1 MRNLTSQFSTLVII
15 CLASSYSNAQS
26 ASEQRERI
34 ADVHSNAIKQPQIQD
49 LTPPDQGS
57 GGDKQEI
64 SSSDTGMQRPIFLK
78 SKNFTIFGGVN
89 NSLSRQQNPLT
100 ENTEELVKESGG
112 HAFSWNRSVSG
123 GFMTH
128 PVDINFA
135 MLSFVGGGSWGKTT
149 HIRDI
154 PTQTLLDN
162 LSTSSYALAMIQH
175 ESGWSYRV
183 GSTYAMTKDIKNT
196 EETYREFYPM
206 MGVSQTFDTGFDVAA
221 TIDISGGKHLTKTSK
236 LITDGDH
243 LDNWDYAVSL
253 GLRYQLWD
261 FQLSPSYSYTKKH
274 YSTKDESESTR
285 FKRVDHTNSLS
296 FKLDYQLSESLS
308 VGASYAFDQRDSNI
322 ADEGYKSW
330 SVASTMGIDFSF

>member
-1 MRNLTSQFSTLVII
+1 MRNSRSQILTLVIF
-15 CLASSYSNAQS
+15 CLSSSFSNAQS
-26 ASEQRERI
+26 ASEQRARI

-49 LTPPDQGS
+49 LKPQGS
-57 GGDKQEI
+57 GREKQEI

-78 SKNFTIFGGVN
+78 SRNYTIFGGIN
-89 NSLSRQQNPLT
+89 NSVSRQQNPLNEQT
-100 ENTEELVKESGG
+100 KELAKESGG

-149 HIRDI
+149 HIRDEI
-154 PTQTLLDN
+154 NQKILDN

-175 ESGWSYRV
+175 ESGWRYRV
-183 GSTYAMTKDIKNT
+183 GSTYAMTKDIQNT
-196 EETYREFYPM
+196 IESYREFYPM

-236 LITDGDH
+236 LIADGDH
-243 LDNWDYAVSL
+243 LDNWDYTISL
-253 GLRYQLWD
+253 GLRYELWD
-261 FQLSPSYSYTKKH
+261 FQLSPSYSYTKKT
-274 YSTKDESESTR
+274 YSTKDESELKR
-285 FKRVDHTNSLS
+285 FQRVDHINTLS

-322 ADEGYKSW
+322 ANEDYKNW